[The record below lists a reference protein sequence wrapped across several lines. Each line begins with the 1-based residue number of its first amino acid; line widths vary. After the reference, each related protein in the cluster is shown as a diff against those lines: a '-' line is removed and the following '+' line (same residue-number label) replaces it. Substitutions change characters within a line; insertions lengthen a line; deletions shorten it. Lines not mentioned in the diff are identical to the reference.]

1 MSTSAEFVYSGECF
15 ERYFAN
21 PQATYA
27 CINYGE
33 AHAPAQIKDRSI
45 LINVDSDAVFS
56 ELLEI
61 YVSRDGFQVL

>member
-1 MSTSAEFVYSGECF
+1 MLRFGHHPCGERVSASAL
-15 ERYFAN
+15 AN

-33 AHAPAQIKDRSI
+33 AHALAQIKDRSI
-45 LINVDSDAVFS
+45 LINADIDAVFS

-61 YVSRDGFQVL
+61 CASLDGLQVL